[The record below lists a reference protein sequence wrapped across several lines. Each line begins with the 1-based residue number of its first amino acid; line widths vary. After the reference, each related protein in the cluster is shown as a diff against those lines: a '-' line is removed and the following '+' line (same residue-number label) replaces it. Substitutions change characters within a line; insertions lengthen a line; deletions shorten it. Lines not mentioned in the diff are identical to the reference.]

1 MKQLLIEALV
11 VGIATV
17 VIGTLVSLMYS
28 AIVPKIEGKKWN
40 KYFAMET
47 VLFLT
52 GVMAH
57 FLFEM
62 IGANKWYCK
71 NGYACKK

>member
-17 VIGTLVSLMYS
+17 VIGTIVSYLYS
-28 AIVPKIEGKKWN
+28 LIVPKVQGKNWN

-47 VLFLT
+47 SLFLT
-52 GVMAH
+52 GVVAH
-57 FLFEM
+57 FFFEL
-62 IGANKWYCK
+62 IGANTWYCK